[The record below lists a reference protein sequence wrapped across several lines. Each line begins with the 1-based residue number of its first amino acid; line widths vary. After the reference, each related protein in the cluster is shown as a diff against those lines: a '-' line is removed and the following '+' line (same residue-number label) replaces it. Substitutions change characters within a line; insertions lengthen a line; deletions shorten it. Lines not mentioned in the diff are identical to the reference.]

1 MKIRSDYV
9 SNSSS
14 SSFII
19 DFKDDKGACIDETFM
34 SLVKHLNGIRIGGT
48 CESLEQLKELRE
60 KANAL
65 FDNRIDDWSDEDDL
79 YFSFS
84 ISTIYIMGDDAD
96 QQIDFI
102 KHVLQLKNG
111 QMYVEAGDDYGSE
124 LTRAVQIAM
133 MLEMKYKQIEISGDD
148 HLDYDTIRGTDLDI

>member
-19 DFKDDKGACIDETFM
+19 DFKDNGACIDETFM
-34 SLVKHLNGIRIGGT
+34 SLVKHLNGIRFSGT

-65 FDNRIDDWSDEDDL
+65 FDNRIDDWSDEYDL

-84 ISTIYIMGDDAD
+84 IGAEYIMGENATE
-96 QQIDFI
+96 QIDFI
-102 KHVLQLKNG
+102 KHVIQLKNG
-111 QMYVEAGDDYGSE
+111 KMYVEAGDDFGYE
-124 LTRAVQIAM
+124 LTRAVQIAT
-133 MLEMKYKQIEISGDD
+133 MLETKYSQIEISGDD
-148 HLDYDTIRGTDLDI
+148 HFDYRSIRGSDLDI

>member
-19 DFKDDKGACIDETFM
+19 DFEDNGACLDETFM
-34 SLVKHLNGIRIGGT
+34 ALIKHLNGIRIGGT
-48 CESLEQLKELRE
+48 CESLEQLKELKE
-60 KANAL
+60 KADAL
-65 FDNRIDDWSDEDDL
+65 FGPKIDDWSDEDDL

-124 LTRAVQIAM
+124 LTRAIQIAT
-133 MLEMKYKQIEISGDD
+133 MLEMKYRQIEIYGED
-148 HLDYDTIRGTDLDI
+148 HFDYDTIRGTDLDI

>member
-19 DFKDDKGACIDETFM
+19 DFKDNGACIDETFM
-34 SLVKHLNGIRIGGT
+34 ALIKHLNEIRISGT
-48 CESLEQLKELRE
+48 CETIEQLKELKE
-60 KANAL
+60 KADAL
-65 FDNRIDDWSDEDDL
+65 FGPKIDDWSDEYDL

-111 QMYVEAGDDYGSE
+111 KMYVEAGDDYGSE
-124 LTRAVQIAM
+124 LTRAVQIAT
-133 MLEMKYKQIEISGDD
+133 MLETKYRQIEISGDD
-148 HLDYDTIRGTDLDI
+148 HFDYRSIRGSDLDI

>member
-19 DFKDDKGACIDETFM
+19 DFGDDNGACIDGTFM
-34 SLVKHLNGIRIGGT
+34 ALVKHLNGIRIGGT
-48 CESLEQLKELRE
+48 CESLEQLKELKE
-60 KANAL
+60 KADAL
-65 FDNRIDDWSDEDDL
+65 FGPKIDDWSDVDDL

-84 ISTIYIMGDDAD
+84 IDSKYIKGENATE
-96 QQIDFI
+96 QIDFI
-102 KHVLQLKNG
+102 KRVLQLKNG

-124 LTRAVQIAM
+124 LTRAVQIAT
-133 MLEMKYKQIEISGDD
+133 MLEAKYKQIEISGDD
-148 HLDYDTIRGTDLDI
+148 HFDYDTIRGTYLDI

>member
-1 MKIRSDYV
+1 MKTRSDYV

-19 DFKDDKGACIDETFM
+19 DFSDKGACIDETFM
-34 SLVKHLNGIRIGGT
+34 SLVKHLNGIRLSGT
-48 CESLEQLKELRE
+48 CETIEQLKELRE

-65 FDNRIDDWSDEDDL
+65 FDHRIDDWSDEDDL
-79 YFSFS
+79 YFSFF
-84 ISTIYIMGDDAD
+84 IDTEYIMGENATE
-96 QQIDFI
+96 QIDFI

-124 LTRAVQIAM
+124 FTRAVQIATT
-133 MLEMKYKQIEISGDD
+133 LEAKYKQIEISGDD
-148 HLDYDTIRGTDLDI
+148 HLDYDTIRGTYLDI